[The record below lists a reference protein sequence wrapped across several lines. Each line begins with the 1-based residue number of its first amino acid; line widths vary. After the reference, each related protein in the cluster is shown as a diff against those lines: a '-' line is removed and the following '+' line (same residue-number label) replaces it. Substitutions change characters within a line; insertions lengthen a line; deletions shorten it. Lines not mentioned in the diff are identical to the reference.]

1 MYKFISVDKS
11 LGLRG
16 YCCFYCRNIVADHN
30 DIIDKNF
37 LGIHENG
44 GGRAF
49 LFSHASDIV
58 EEPPYLKQMITGPHV
73 VSDILCAEC
82 GKILGWKYKKCFH
95 DRNKYKEGKFVMVKY
110 NIIKVV
116 HPPLNH

>member
-1 MYKFISVDKS
+1 MDKS

-16 YCCFYCRNIVADHN
+16 YCCFNCRTIVADHN
-30 DIIDKNF
+30 DIIDKGF

-49 LFSHASDIV
+49 LFSHASNVV
-58 EEPPYLKQMITGPHV
+58 EEPPYDMQMITGTHV

-82 GKILGWKYKKCFH
+82 GKLLGWNT
-95 DRNKYKEGKFVMVKY
+95 RNLFMKPTSTRKAK
-110 NIIKVV
+110 
-116 HPPLNH
+116 L